1 MSTSSRRPRHPQHP
15 RRIAGGLAGLLVLA
29 LTPTLLGGC
38 TVTAGN
44 SERDSQRAAAE
55 KILGDG
61 LQVDLTHPPTRADL
75 GLADGDTSTVLQR
88 RDRAPF
94 EVTVR
99 FADGH
104 RLRTTGV
111 AAVVTSPG
119 PEDAPTSLTVRRDG
133 LSLDD
138 LQATLD
144 GAVTDLGA
152 DRSRADAVLDQ
163 SRSATSGSADVVRSL
178 PTAVAEPDR
187 LDVESVVTAGEGRVS
202 VNYLLGW
209 GAR

>member
-1 MSTSSRRPRHPQHP
+1 MSTSSRHPRHQHP
-15 RRIAGGLAGLLVLA
+15 RRIASGLAGLLVLA

-44 SERDSQRAAAE
+44 TDRDSQRSAAE

-61 LQVDLTHPPTRADL
+61 LQVDLTDPPSRGDL
-75 GLADGDTSTVLQR
+75 GLADGDSSTVLQR

-99 FADGH
+99 FTDGH
-104 RLRTTGV
+104 RLTTTGV
-111 AAVVTSPG
+111 AAIVTAPG
-119 PEDAPTSLTVRRDG
+119 PGDAPTSLTVRRDG

-138 LQATLD
+138 LQRTLD

-187 LDVESVVTAGEGRVS
+187 LDVESVVTADEGRVS
-202 VNYLLGW
+202 VNYLLDW
-209 GAR
+209 GPR

>member
-1 MSTSSRRPRHPQHP
+1 M
-15 RRIAGGLAGLLVLA
+15 
-29 LTPTLLGGC
+29 
-38 TVTAGN
+38 
-44 SERDSQRAAAE
+44 
-55 KILGDG
+55 
-61 LQVDLTHPPTRADL
+61 
-75 GLADGDTSTVLQR
+75 
-88 RDRAPF
+88 
-94 EVTVR
+94 R

-104 RLRTTGV
+104 RLSTTGV
-111 AAVVTSPG
+111 AAIVTSPG

-138 LQATLD
+138 LQRTLD